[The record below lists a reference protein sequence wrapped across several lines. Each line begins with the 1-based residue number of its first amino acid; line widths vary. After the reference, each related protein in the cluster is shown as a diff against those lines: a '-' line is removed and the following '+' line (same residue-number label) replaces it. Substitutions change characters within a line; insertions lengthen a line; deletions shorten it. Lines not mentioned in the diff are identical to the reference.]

1 MDLSYLAFVIIRA
14 VLRGII
20 LLLIS
25 TLLPAE
31 SLEDAVRALVKK
43 VAAGL
48 APAEVAHVTPRNLSS
63 MSSTDAAKAQTLF
76 DRGLRKRVRNPVI
89 IEVGFTVSENLRGYL
104 LVAEIH
110 RENNRAVEMEAF
122 QPDPPQAA
130 AAPGGV
136 RIEKR
141 LIWEQDAPILD
152 VAVRGN
158 TMLVLDTQGIAKY
171 ERRSGTWERGAVSAI
186 ALAPLRDPRG
196 RLEWSGDSVAAWLPS
211 GTCRGALDAGE
222 LRCEAATEEFTID
235 GRRVRFTPG
244 GNTLEGAA
252 DSFGDAVAACG
263 GALTPGNAGRDAAD
277 TLTVIESGRAAGEA
291 VQLPGPVTAL
301 WPAPGGALAVARN
314 LATGRYAAYTLAI
327 DCGR

>member
-1 MDLSYLAFVIIRA
+1 
-14 VLRGII
+14 

-63 MSSTDAAKAQTLF
+63 MSAADAAKAQTLF
-76 DRGLRKRVRNPVI
+76 DRGLRKRVRTPVT

-104 LVAEIH
+104 LIAEIH
-110 RENNRAVEMEAF
+110 RENSRAVEMETF
-122 QPDPPQAA
+122 QPDPPQPPS
-130 AAPGGV
+130 APGGV

-152 VAVRGN
+152 VAIAGN

-171 ERRSGTWERGAVSAI
+171 ERRSGTWERGAASAI
-186 ALAPLRDPRG
+186 ALPPLRDPRG
-196 RLEWSGDSVAAWLPS
+196 RLEWSGDSVVAWLPS
-211 GTCRGALDAGE
+211 GTCRGTLDGGE
-222 LRCEAATEEFTID
+222 LRCEAANAEFTID
-235 GRRVRFTPG
+235 GRSVRFTPG
-244 GNTLEGAA
+244 GNTLEGAV
-252 DSFGDAVAACG
+252 DDAVASCG
-263 GALTPGNAGRDAAD
+263 GALTPGDAGRDAAD
-277 TLTVIESGRAAGEA
+277 TLTVMESGRAAGEA